1 MSQNMK
7 HALHSFPGPPSDV
20 LFCLANSPKPKD
32 ISFTVIE
39 GQKKQQILTF

>member
-20 LFCLANSPKPKD
+20 LFCLAKTKD